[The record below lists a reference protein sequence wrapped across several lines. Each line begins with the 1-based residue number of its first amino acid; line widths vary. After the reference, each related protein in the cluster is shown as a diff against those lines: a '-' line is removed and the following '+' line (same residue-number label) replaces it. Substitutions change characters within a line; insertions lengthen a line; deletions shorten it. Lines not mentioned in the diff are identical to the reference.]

1 VVSAVMGSMLKG
13 IDTVITNVPGLPSG
27 CYLAGSEIV
36 REYAMAPTSGAAV
49 NVALVSVGETAC
61 IGVSVDLGAVPDD
74 DVLLEKLVDG
84 FRSITDVVG
93 HQPLRRA

>member
-1 VVSAVMGSMLKG
+1 
-13 IDTVITNVPGLPSG
+13 
-27 CYLAGSEIV
+27 
-36 REYAMAPTSGAAV
+36 
-49 NVALVSVGETAC
+49 
-61 IGVSVDLGAVPDD
+61 VDLGAVPDD